1 MLSIIIIIIIIIIT
15 IMFIITII
23 IVSFTY
29 WQKVPFLQQYH
40 TLSNTEPWT
49 DAIIDTVHR
58 RVDLYILACVM
69 SPEFTREAVMK
80 FLPAPFSWI
89 WCKCLLRNLIHSK
102 IFNLT
107 NYREVLVKYSL
118 LITHAEMLL
127 WIWHQLQKR
136 LTDSFFK

>member
-1 MLSIIIIIIIIIIT
+1 MLCYQLLTIN

-23 IVSFTY
+23 IVSFAY

-40 TLSNTEPWT
+40 PFSNTEPWT
-49 DAIIDTVHR
+49 DGIIDTVHQ

-80 FLPAPFSWI
+80 FLPAQFSWI

-107 NYREVLVKYSL
+107 KYREVLVKYSL

-127 WIWHQLQKR
+127 WIWHQLQER